1 MPVIPVGQSVWAVA
15 VIVLAVALGVLAI
28 AVIWS
33 FERRRDRQPD
43 ATRYEDLKERAAAIE
58 VRIRE
63 REDLLREIEQR
74 F

>member
-1 MPVIPVGQSVWAVA
+1 MPLIPIGQTFWAVA
-15 VIVLAVALGVLAI
+15 IIVLAVAVGVLAI

-33 FERRRDRQPD
+33 FERRRARQPD

-63 REDLLREIEQR
+63 R
-74 F
+74 